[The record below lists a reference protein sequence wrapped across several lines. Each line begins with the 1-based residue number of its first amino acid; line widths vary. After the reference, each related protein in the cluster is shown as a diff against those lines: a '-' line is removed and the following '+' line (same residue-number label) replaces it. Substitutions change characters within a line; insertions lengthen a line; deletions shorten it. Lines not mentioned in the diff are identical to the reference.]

1 MASHPQ
7 EGCKTLSLVQTIFY
21 QHQPS
26 SRSELVL
33 VCRSERFDFSFDS
46 KNKLCAKLLEKAF
59 LLLEECMS
67 SWLGHQ
73 SFYSQHDRSYSEQEP
88 SQLDRFYSSRV
99 FFIEQMKM
107 EYLHLAWYF
116 PMRIYYAGHSCYF
129 AFHFPPLIN
138 HKEPHCSMT
147 MTTFGQSFLNTEGLH
162 QVLEEPTFQPF

>member
-33 VCRSERFDFSFDS
+33 VCRSERFDS

-88 SQLDRFYSSRV
+88 SQLDRFYASRV
-99 FFIEQMKM
+99 FFIKQMKM

-129 AFHFPPLIN
+129 AFHFLPLTN

-147 MTTFGQSFLNTEGLH
+147 VTAFGQSFLNTEGLH